1 MRQVAYDQRI
11 SEATVDARQQAELLL
26 QATTRSGWP
35 TGDNWGQFPYELVT
49 SGGLLSSSSQLKPF
63 ETGGHAFMPL
73 PGQPGNPNSI
83 RYRASSTVRFPGS
96 RTRPDNPLAGTE
108 VTVTSTTLHLY
119 DLLTVPGNDT
129 NSMPNLPDNAQV
141 RAYVFV
147 TTASARAAVA
157 ALDRV
162 LLSALPVCVL
172 LVSAA
177 ALVASR
183 QALRPVETIRVR
195 TAAVTA
201 TDPRERVAV
210 PDTGDEIARLAAT
223 INATLERL
231 DAAARAHRRF
241 VADAAHEL
249 RSPLTTLLATL
260 EVAEAYPDRADWPQT
275 VATARRQTHRI
286 RALADDLLLLASLD
300 AAAPDATTNVDLA
313 ALARGTSADY
323 HGSPGGVSVVCDAD
337 QPAIVTGDPA
347 QLERLLRNL
356 LDNATRYGST
366 RAEVSVRTVGAE
378 VVLSVYDDGPG
389 IPVQDRERVF
399 ERFTRLDYARSRKT
413 GGSGL
418 GLAIAREIAQRHHAT
433 LTIDGS
439 PSGTR
444 FVARLP
450 RAR

>member
-1 MRQVAYDQRI
+1 M
-11 SEATVDARQQAELLL
+11 
-26 QATTRSGWP
+26 
-35 TGDNWGQFPYELVT
+35 
-49 SGGLLSSSSQLKPF
+49 
-63 ETGGHAFMPL
+63 
-73 PGQPGNPNSI
+73 
-83 RYRASSTVRFPGS
+83 
-96 RTRPDNPLAGTE
+96 
-108 VTVTSTTLHLY
+108 
-119 DLLTVPGNDT
+119 
-129 NSMPNLPDNAQV
+129 
-141 RAYVFV
+141 
-147 TTASARAAVA
+147 
-157 ALDRV
+157 
-162 LLSALPVCVL
+162 
-172 LVSAA
+172 
-177 ALVASR
+177 
-183 QALRPVETIRVR
+183 R